1 MYKSENQI
9 WAVRKLRRCST
20 FKAGNHIGDDVPE
33 AFREASAWDWRK
45 KKKAL
50 REALTLMEIW
60 KVSFFV
66 FVKCAR
72 RVAFG
77 LLLRVGVFN
86 LVGLL
91 YRTVWSCQLHYPTSL
106 KR

>member
-9 WAVRKLRRCST
+9 WAVTKLRRCST
-20 FKAGNHIGDDVPE
+20 FKAGTHIGDDDPE

-60 KVSFFV
+60 KVSFF
-66 FVKCAR
+66 K
-72 RVAFG
+72 
-77 LLLRVGVFN
+77 
-86 LVGLL
+86 
-91 YRTVWSCQLHYPTSL
+91 
-106 KR
+106 KRGNGSENKSGYEIEREGEMGRSGDGGRSNKSENKN

>member
-9 WAVRKLRRCST
+9 WAVTKLRRCST
-20 FKAGNHIGDDVPE
+20 FKAGTHIGDDDPE

-66 FVKCAR
+66 SVCEMCEACGFWASSAR
-72 RVAFG
+72 RCV
-77 LLLRVGVFN
+77 
-86 LVGLL
+86 
-91 YRTVWSCQLHYPTSL
+91 
-106 KR
+106 

>member
-9 WAVRKLRRCST
+9 WAVTKLRRCST
-20 FKAGNHIGDDVPE
+20 FKAGTHIGDDDPE

-66 FVKCAR
+66 FVKRARWLLGFFCAS
-72 RVAFG
+72 VC
-77 LLLRVGVFN
+77 L
-86 LVGLL
+86 
-91 YRTVWSCQLHYPTSL
+91 TWSGFYIGRCGAASFTA
-106 KR
+106 